1 MSAPKTER
9 RRVLVVEDSPV
20 TARLIADVLGGT
32 PDLEVAHVAVD
43 GMAALEYLKTNPVDV
58 VTLDVNM
65 PRMGGLETLREI
77 LRLHRIPCLMVSSAT
92 KAGARTTLDALAAGA
107 VDFFAKPQGESP
119 AALAEVADDL
129 RAKVRAVAAVD
140 LERVLRDRPELLRQ
154 PVPSS
159 PTRDLVVIG
168 ASMGG
173 PRTLEHI
180 LSALPADLPARVVI
194 AQHLPEGFAPELAS
208 RLNAA
213 TPLTVKVAEPYEG
226 LEPGVVYLA
235 PGGKETTVVAGA
247 RGLRLDVTT
256 PGTRRRGL
264 PSVDALFESAA
275 RAYAEKTIAVILTG
289 MGEDGAAGMEALHD
303 AGAAT
308 LAESRTSAIAEGM
321 PGAAILRGVVRT
333 VVAKDLMAEEIL
345 HRMLV

>member
-1 MSAPKTER
+1 MPPATEV

-20 TARLIADVLGGT
+20 TARLLADVLGGAA
-32 PDLEVAHVAVD
+32 DLVVAHVATD
-43 GMAALEYLKTNPVDV
+43 GIDALEYLKTHPVDV

-77 LRLHRIPCLMVSSAT
+77 LRLHRLPCLMVSSAT

-119 AALAEVADDL
+119 AALAEVAEEL
-129 RAKVRAVAAVD
+129 RAKVRAAAAVD
-140 LERVLRDRPELLRQ
+140 VSRVFQDRPELLRQ
-154 PVPSS
+154 GVPANPS
-159 PTRDLVVIG
+159 RDLVVIG

-180 LSALPADLPARVVI
+180 LAALPADLPARIVI
-194 AQHLPEGFAPELAS
+194 AQHLPPGFAPELAR

-213 TPLTVKVAEPYEG
+213 CPMTVKVAEPYAA
-226 LEPGVVYLA
+226 LAPGVVYLA

-256 PGTRRRGL
+256 PGTIRRGM

-275 RAYAEKTIAVILTG
+275 RAYAERTIAVLLTG
-289 MGEDGAAGMEALHD
+289 MGEDGAAGMQALHD

-308 LAESRTSAIAEGM
+308 LAESKASAIACGM
-321 PGAAILRGVVRT
+321 PQAAIQRGVVRT